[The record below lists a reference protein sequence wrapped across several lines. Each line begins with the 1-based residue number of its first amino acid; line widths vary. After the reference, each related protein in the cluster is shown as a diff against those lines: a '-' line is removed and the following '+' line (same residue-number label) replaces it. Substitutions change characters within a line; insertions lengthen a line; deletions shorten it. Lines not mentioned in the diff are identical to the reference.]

1 MDRSPGAHNLPLL
14 SHTHRIL
21 ERPLMEFRPFGKDHQ
36 GTTIQNVSGI
46 TVRANLEYLETLVT
60 RKYGPEAAQ
69 AALEKL
75 VRLLNERIPDRTYHV
90 TVDFLKNPWNSY
102 SYEFVMFL
110 TEFSIQLSEQPDY
123 HFNLGREK
131 LLSPL
136 VQILGRP
143 FSIVQIYRLFPYF
156 AEKFTKGSLKPE
168 VLSVT
173 NGHAVIRLQF
183 TESVLAQFGPYLR
196 GCAERICHTSK
207 ATIAQ
212 VPCSMFGQQPATI
225 QDTACIAEGDPYC
238 EWVFRWTPQTSPLWV
253 WIMAG
258 AGLSLV
264 LFGLTITLFPH
275 YPWWGHAGLSLV
287 PLFIMALTGRI
298 WVDRKE
304 LQERG
309 TIIQEQLASAE
320 QQHEELRGAYLQ
332 QEQNLV
338 DVRRHVVELTMLHE
352 LTVQI
357 SSTLDRERIIETG
370 LQAIVQSL
378 QYNHAWIALWNEEHR
393 QFHQIQAHRKPHPW
407 PSDLQ
412 GVTIPA
418 TPDDLLYTTLNNP
431 QPTIIDHVPR
441 LLEHA
446 HPTTR
451 RLLNEGQLHSGL
463 ALALISQNQPLG
475 VLIAGNPQNKSITI
489 PEQHLLSTIAKQMA
503 IALETA
509 LAYDQ
514 IEALNIGLETKVQER
529 TTELQ
534 QANQELETANTR
546 LKELDRMK
554 SQFLSHCSHELRTPL
569 TSIKGFTENML
580 HGMAGPLAERQHL
593 YLTRIS
599 ANANRLTRM
608 IGDLLDLSRI
618 EAGTVRLAHQ
628 TVSLSTLL
636 DDITQEF
643 IPLTQT
649 KNQELRVET
658 TGDNFTIWGDPDRLH
673 QIVTNLIHNAHKFTP
688 ENGRITVTICQDEAH
703 QTLLS
708 ITDTGPGIPQEALA
722 HLFQAFYQAHRRP
735 EIGTEGLGLGL
746 SIVKQLVE
754 LHGASITVDSTVGVG
769 TTFCI
774 RFPKDRSAATSAS
787 I

>member
-1 MDRSPGAHNLPLL
+1 MTLLPKF
-14 SHTHRIL
+14 HRIL
-21 ERPLMEFRPFGKDHQ
+21 ERPLMEFRPFGKDLQ
-36 GTTIQNVSGI
+36 GVTIQNVSGI

-60 RKYGPEAAQ
+60 CKSGPEAAQ

-75 VRLLNERIPDRTYHV
+75 VGLLNKRIPDRTYHV

-110 TEFSIQLSEQPDY
+110 TEFSIQLSEQSDY

-183 TESVLAQFGPYLR
+183 TESVLSQFGPYLR

-207 ATIAQ
+207 ASLAQ
-212 VPCSMFGQQPATI
+212 IPASMFGQQPATI
-225 QDTACIAEGDPYC
+225 QDTCCIAEGDPYC
-238 EWVFRWTPQTSPLWV
+238 EWTFTWNPQSSPLWV
-253 WIMAG
+253 WIFGG
-258 AGLSLV
+258 ATLSLV
-264 LFGLTITLFPH
+264 MLGLTMTIAPH
-275 YPWWGHAGLSLV
+275 YPWWGHAGLTLL
-287 PLFIMALTGRI
+287 PLLIFPLTGRI
-298 WVDRKE
+298 WTDRKE

-309 TIIQEQLASAE
+309 NIIQEQLASAE
-320 QQHEELRGAYLQ
+320 QQHEELRKAYLQ
-332 QEQNLV
+332 QEHSLIE
-338 DVRRHVVELTMLHE
+338 VRRHIDELTMLYE
-352 LTVQI
+352 LTLQI
-357 SSTLDRERIIETG
+357 SSTLDQERIIQVG
-370 LQAIVQSL
+370 LQAIVRSL
-378 QYNHAWIALWNEEHR
+378 RYDHAWIALWNEKHQ
-393 QFHQIQAHRKPHPW
+393 QFAKIHMHGGPHPW

-412 GVTIPA
+412 DLTIPA
-418 TPDDLLYTTLNNP
+418 TPHDLLYTTLNNP
-431 QPTIIDHVPR
+431 QPTIIKDVQQIFENAHPATHR
-441 LLEHA
+441 LL
-446 HPTTR
+446 T
-451 RLLNEGQLHSGL
+451 EGHLSNGI
-463 ALALISQNQPLG
+463 ALALVSQNQPLG
-475 VLIAGNPQNKSITI
+475 VLVAGNPQSQSLTV
-489 PEQHLLSTIAKQMA
+489 PEQNLLSTVSKQLA
-503 IALETA
+503 IALDTA
-509 LAYDQ
+509 LAYEE
-514 IEALNIGLETKVQER
+514 IEALNIGLETKVQKR
-529 TTELQ
+529 TMELQ

-580 HGMAGPLAERQHL
+580 HGLVGPIAERQHL

-618 EAGTVRLAHQ
+618 EAGTIRLAQ
-628 TVSLSTLL
+628 QFVSLPTLL
-636 DDITQEF
+636 EDITQELMH
-643 IPLTQT
+643 LTQT
-649 KNQELRVET
+649 KNQELMTET
-658 TGDNFTIWGDPDRLH
+658 TGEALTIWGDPDRLH
-673 QIVTNLIHNAHKFTP
+673 QIVTNLVHNAHKFTP
-688 ENGRITVTICQDEAH
+688 DHGRILVTASPEPPNHI
-703 QTLLS
+703 LLS
-708 ITDTGPGIPQEALA
+708 IADSGPGIPQEALP

-754 LHGASITVDSTVGVG
+754 LHGATITVESTVGVG
-769 TTFCI
+769 TTFHI
-774 RFPKDRSAATSAS
+774 RFPKIASPATSAL

>member
-1 MDRSPGAHNLPLL
+1 MTLLPK
-14 SHTHRIL
+14 THRIL
-21 ERPLMEFRPFGKDHQ
+21 ERPLMEFRPFGRDHQ
-36 GTTIQNVSGI
+36 GGTIQDVSGI

-60 RKYGPEAAQ
+60 HKSGVEAAQ

-75 VRLLNERIPDRTYHV
+75 VVLLNERISDRTYHV

-156 AEKFTKGSLKPE
+156 AEKFAKGSLRPE
-168 VLSVT
+168 VVSVT
-173 NGHAVIRLQF
+173 NGHAVIRLNF
-183 TESVLAQFGPYLR
+183 SESVLSQFGPYLR

-212 VPCSMFGQQPATI
+212 VPASMFGQQPATI
-225 QDTACIAEGDPYC
+225 QDTCCIAEGDLYC
-238 EWVFRWTPQTSPLWV
+238 EWVFRWTPQTSALWV
-253 WIMAG
+253 WMFAG

-264 LFGLTITLFPH
+264 MLSLTMTLSPH
-275 YPWWGHAGLSLV
+275 YPWWGHAGLSLL
-287 PLFIMALTGRI
+287 PLFIMPLAGRI

-309 TIIQEQLASAE
+309 AIIQEQLASAE

-332 QEQNLV
+332 QEHSLIE
-338 DVRRHVVELTMLHE
+338 VRRHNDE
-352 LTVQI
+352 
-357 SSTLDRERIIETG
+357 
-370 LQAIVQSL
+370 
-378 QYNHAWIALWNEEHR
+378 
-393 QFHQIQAHRKPHPW
+393 
-407 PSDLQ
+407 
-412 GVTIPA
+412 
-418 TPDDLLYTTLNNP
+418 
-431 QPTIIDHVPR
+431 
-441 LLEHA
+441 
-446 HPTTR
+446 
-451 RLLNEGQLHSGL
+451 
-463 ALALISQNQPLG
+463 
-475 VLIAGNPQNKSITI
+475 
-489 PEQHLLSTIAKQMA
+489 
-503 IALETA
+503 
-509 LAYDQ
+509 
-514 IEALNIGLETKVQER
+514 IEALNLGLEAKVQKR

-534 QANQELETANTR
+534 QANLDLETANTR
-546 LKELDRMK
+546 LKDLDRMK

-580 HGMAGPLAERQHL
+580 HGMVGPLAERQHL

-628 TVSLSTLL
+628 SVSLSNLL
-636 DDITQEF
+636 DEITQEF
-643 IPLTQT
+643 MPMTQT
-649 KNQELRVET
+649 KHQELVLET
-658 TGDNFTIWGDPDRLH
+658 MGDDVTIWGDPDRLH
-673 QIVTNLIHNAHKFTP
+673 QIVTNLVHNAHKFTP
-688 ENGRITVTICQDEAH
+688 KHGRIVVSTCADPPHHI
-703 QTLLS
+703 LLS
-708 ITDTGPGIPQEALA
+708 ITDSGPGIPQEALA

-754 LHGASITVDSTVGVG
+754 LHGGTITVESTVGAG

-774 RFPKDRSAATSAS
+774 RFPKDTSAAASAS
-787 I
+787 V